1 LLSGEKRDALKTLVI
16 PAQAGTLGLALAR
29 SADGHVRSA
38 VPAARATVPLVSE
51 TAPGF
56 RPGGRVTYLLVQ
68 ISNQQS
74 T

>member
-1 LLSGEKRDALKTLVI
+1 MAMFN
-16 PAQAGTLGLALAR
+16 Q
-29 SADGHVRSA
+29 A

-51 TAPGF
+51 TAPGI